1 MPKTDN
7 RTMKN
12 FSKNFINQEY
22 LKNNNDPY
30 FYRNKKNE
38 QRKSR
43 HLNANEVEI
52 LVKNN
57 NFAEDWNEIYVTN
70 EFDPTLVKNC
80 EFYGRIII
88 GKLTNTYLEKNEL
101 RLPVGITNSTII
113 SCDIG
118 DNVIIRHV
126 HYLAHYIIND
136 NCILFNI
143 EEIFTTDNAKFGNGI
158 LKEGES
164 EDVRIWLEV
173 SNENCER
180 KILPF
185 ESIITA
191 DAYLWSRYRD
201 DAKLMKKFIDI
212 TDNSFDRKRGYYGV
226 IGTETVIKNCRII
239 RNVNIGEYA
248 YIKGANKLK
257 NLTINSSKEEPTQIG
272 EGVELVNGIVGYSSK
287 IFYGCKAVRF
297 VTGRNTQVKYGAR
310 LINSMLGDNS
320 TVSCCEILNNLVFPF
335 HEQHHNNSFLIA
347 ATVLGQ
353 SNIAAGATI
362 GSNHNS
368 RSPDGEL
375 FAGRGFWPGLCTN
388 FKYNSKFASFVLIAK
403 GSYQYELNITYPF
416 SLVSA
421 EPGDTPIKIM
431 PAYWFVYNMYAIA
444 RNNFKFKARDKRV
457 IKIQNIEFDYLAPD
471 TVSEM
476 LNSIKRIQYLI
487 GKKLNAGNKKLS
499 EAELILKGKE
509 YIRNNKEE
517 LEIHDDEAMNKHGAI
532 IVKPLK
538 SIQEYI
544 KMCKY
549 FTLKYLITYFK
560 FSEEEINFNIF
571 LEKINKLYSK
581 KLFISWINLGGQLVP
596 EEEVDNIIDNI
607 KTGKLSS
614 WDLIHKQYNKLWD
627 EYPEQK
633 ARFAIYILEE
643 ITETKIGNIDSKLW
657 KNLFNDVIEITR
669 DVLSLSIST
678 RQKDFDSPFRK
689 MSYRNKK
696 EMEAVLGNVMD
707 NSFIIGLEKETAM
720 QISVYQ
726 KISESIK

>member
-1 MPKTDN
+1 MSETNNKS
-7 RTMKN
+7 MEY
-12 FSKNFINQEY
+12 FSKNFINPEY
-22 LKNNNDPY
+22 LKKNDDPY
-30 FYRNKKNE
+30 FYRNKKNGKV
-38 QRKSR
+38 QCR
-43 HLNANEVEI
+43 HLHANEVEI

-57 NFAEDWNEIYVTN
+57 NFAEDWNEILVTD

-80 EFYGRIII
+80 EFYGRITI
-88 GKLTNTYLEKNEL
+88 GKLTNVYLEKNEL

-126 HYLAHYIIND
+126 HYLSHYIINN

-143 EEIFTTDNAKFGNGI
+143 EEMFTTDNAKFGNGI

-164 EDVRIWLEV
+164 EDIRIWLEV

-191 DAYLWSRYRD
+191 DAYIWSKYRD
-201 DAKLMKKFIDI
+201 DEKLMKKFIEI
-212 TDNSFDRKRGYYGV
+212 TESGYDKKCGYYGV
-226 IGTETVIKNCRII
+226 IGTESVIKNCRII
-239 RNVNIGEYA
+239 RNVKVGEYA

-388 FKYNSKFASFVLIAK
+388 FKYNSKFASFVLTAK
-403 GSYQYELNITYPF
+403 GTYHYELNILYPF
-416 SLVSA
+416 SLISTDLS
-421 EPGDTPIKIM
+421 GSPIKII

-444 RNNFKFKARDKRV
+444 RNNYKFKARDKRV
-457 IKIQNIEFDYLAPD
+457 NKVQNIEFDYLAPD

-476 LNSIKRIQYLI
+476 LSSIKRIQYLI
-487 GKKLNAGNKKLS
+487 GKKINTEKKTLTDI
-499 EAELILKGKE
+499 ELISKGKE
-509 YIRNNKEE
+509 YFNNNKEE
-517 LEIHDDEAMNKHGAI
+517 PEIIDDEAMNKYGAI
-532 IVKPLK
+532 ILKPLK
-538 SIQEYI
+538 SIHEYT

-549 FTLKYLITYFK
+549 FALKYLITYFN
-560 FSEEEINFNIF
+560 FIEQDINFNIF
-571 LEKINKLYSK
+571 MEKINQLYAKKLYT
-581 KLFISWINLGGQLVP
+581 SWINLGGQLVP
-596 EEEVDNIIDNI
+596 EEEVETLIDNI
-607 KTGKLSS
+607 KNGKLSS
-614 WDLIHKQYNKLWD
+614 WDMVHNHYKILW
-627 EYPEQK
+627 EKYPEQK
-633 ARFAIYILEE
+633 ARYALYVLEE
-643 ITETKIGNIDSKLW
+643 ISETKIFDISTNLW
-657 KNLFNDVIEITR
+657 KSLLNDVIAITK
-669 DVLSLSIST
+669 DVLALSIST
-678 RQKDFDSPFRK
+678 RQKDFESPFRK

-707 NSFIIGLEKETAM
+707 NSFIKGLEKETSVQVA
-720 QISVYQ
+720 VYQ